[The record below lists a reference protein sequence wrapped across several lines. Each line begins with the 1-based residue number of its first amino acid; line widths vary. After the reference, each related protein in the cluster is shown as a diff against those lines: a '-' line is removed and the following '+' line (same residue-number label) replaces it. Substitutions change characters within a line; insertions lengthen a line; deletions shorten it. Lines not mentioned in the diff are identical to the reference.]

1 MKEPHW
7 LGLESILA
15 LHELVV
21 ADYGGDAS
29 IRDADRLQSALAR
42 PKHLFSYGE
51 PTLARLAAAY
61 AVGIVQGHPFTDG
74 NKRTGFM
81 AAAAFLELNGQTFQA
96 TEVEVVVKTLGL
108 AASEISEA
116 DYAQW
121 LAKSVST
128 AKSKTKATKRQR
140 TKKR

>member
-1 MKEPHW
+1 MREPHW
-7 LGLESILA
+7 LGLESVLT

-29 IRDADRLQSALAR
+29 IRDAGRLQSALAR

-51 PTLARLAAAY
+51 PALARLAAAY

-81 AAAAFLELNGQTFQA
+81 AAAAFLELNGLKFEA
-96 TEVEVVVKTLGL
+96 SEVEVVIQTLGL
-108 AASEISEA
+108 AASEVSEA
-116 DYAQW
+116 EYGQW
-121 LAKSVST
+121 LAKSVEAPQASKKPKK
-128 AKSKTKATKRQR
+128 AK
-140 TKKR
+140 KK

>member
-7 LGLESILA
+7 LGLDSVLA

-29 IRDADRLQSALAR
+29 IRDAGRLQSALAR

-61 AVGIVQGHPFTDG
+61 AAGIIQGHPFTDG

-81 AAAAFLELNGQTFQA
+81 SAAAFLELNGLKFEA
-96 TEVEVVVKTLGL
+96 SEVEVVIKTLGL
-108 AASEISEA
+108 AASEVSEA
-116 DYAQW
+116 GYGQW
-121 LAKSVST
+121 LAKSVEAPKAS
-128 AKSKTKATKRQR
+128 KKTKKAKRR
-140 TKKR
+140 

>member
-7 LGLESILA
+7 LGLDSVLA

-29 IRDADRLQSALAR
+29 IRDAGRLQSALAR

-81 AAAAFLELNGQTFQA
+81 SAAAFLELNGLKFEA
-96 TEVEVVVKTLGL
+96 SEVEVVVKTLGL
-108 AASEISEA
+108 AANEVSEA
-116 DYAQW
+116 EYGQW
-121 LAKSVST
+121 LAKSVE
-128 AKSKTKATKRQR
+128 APKER
-140 TKKR
+140 KKGKGKKQG

>member
-7 LGLESILA
+7 LGLESVQA

-29 IRDADRLQSALAR
+29 IRDAGRLQSGLAR

-81 AAAAFLELNGQTFQA
+81 AAAAFLELNGLTFDA
-96 TEVEVVVKTLGL
+96 SEVEVVIKTLGL

-116 DYAQW
+116 EYGQW
-121 LAKSVST
+121 LAKSVS
-128 AKSKTKATKRQR
+128 APKTKSAK
-140 TKKR
+140 KKRKK

>member
-7 LGLESILA
+7 LGLESLLA

-29 IRDADRLQSALAR
+29 IRDAGRLQSALAR
-42 PKHLFSYGE
+42 PKYLFSYGE
-51 PTLARLAAAY
+51 PTLARLAVAY

-81 AAAAFLELNGQTFQA
+81 AAAAFLELNGLTFEA
-96 TEVEVVVKTLGL
+96 SEVEVVIKTLGL

-116 DYAQW
+116 EYGQW
-121 LAKSVST
+121 LAKSVS
-128 AKSKTKATKRQR
+128 AAKTKSA
-140 TKKR
+140 KKRKRK

>member
-1 MKEPHW
+1 MTAPHW
-7 LGLESILA
+7 LGLESVLA

-29 IRDADRLQSALAR
+29 IRDAGRLQSALAR

-61 AVGIVQGHPFTDG
+61 AVGIIQGHPFTDG

-81 AAAAFLELNGQTFQA
+81 AAAAFLELNGLTFEA
-96 TEVEVVVKTLGL
+96 SEVEVVIKTLGL

-116 DYAQW
+116 EYGQW
-121 LAKSVST
+121 LAKSVS
-128 AKSKTKATKRQR
+128 AAKTKSA
-140 TKKR
+140 KKRKKK

>member
-7 LGLESILA
+7 LGLESVLA

-29 IRDADRLQSALAR
+29 IRDNVRLQSALAR
-42 PKHLFSYGE
+42 PKHLLSYGE

-81 AAAAFLELNGQTFQA
+81 AAAAFLELNGLTFEA
-96 TEVEVVVKTLGL
+96 SEVEVVIKTLGL

-116 DYAQW
+116 QYGQW
-121 LAKSVST
+121 LAKSVEAPK
-128 AKSKTKATKRQR
+128 AKKPKKA
-140 TKKR
+140 KKK

>member
-7 LGLESILA
+7 LGLESVLV

-29 IRDADRLQSALAR
+29 IRDPGRLQAALAR

-81 AAAAFLELNGQTFQA
+81 AAAAFLELNGLTFEA
-96 TEVEVVVKTLGL
+96 SEVEVVIKTLAL

-116 DYAQW
+116 EYGQW
-121 LAKSVST
+121 LAKSAV
-128 AKSKTKATKRQR
+128 APKLKSSK
-140 TKKR
+140 KKRKK

>member
-7 LGLESILA
+7 LGLESVLA

-29 IRDADRLQSALAR
+29 IRDAGRLQSALAR
-42 PKHLFSYGE
+42 PKHLLSYGE

-81 AAAAFLELNGQTFQA
+81 AAAAFLELNGLKFEA
-96 TEVEVVVKTLGL
+96 SEVEVVIKTLGL
-108 AASEISEA
+108 AASEVSEA
-116 DYAQW
+116 EYGQW
-121 LAKSVST
+121 LAKSVEVPKAS
-128 AKSKTKATKRQR
+128 KKTKKA
-140 TKKR
+140 KKK

>member
-7 LGLESILA
+7 LGLDSGLA

-29 IRDADRLQSALAR
+29 IRDAGRLQSALAR

-81 AAAAFLELNGQTFQA
+81 AAAAFLELNGLKFEA
-96 TEVEVVVKTLGL
+96 SEVEVVIKTLGL
-108 AASEISEA
+108 AASEVSEA
-116 DYAQW
+116 EYGQW
-121 LAKSVST
+121 LAKSVEAPKASM
-128 AKSKTKATKRQR
+128 KTKKA
-140 TKKR
+140 KKK

>member
-1 MKEPHW
+1 MREPHW
-7 LGLESILA
+7 LGLESVLT

-29 IRDADRLQSALAR
+29 IRDAGRLQSALAR

-81 AAAAFLELNGQTFQA
+81 AAAAFLELNGLKFEA
-96 TEVEVVVKTLGL
+96 SEVEVVIKTLGL
-108 AASEISEA
+108 AASEVSEA
-116 DYAQW
+116 EYGQW
-121 LAKSVST
+121 LAKSVEVPKAS
-128 AKSKTKATKRQR
+128 KKTKKA
-140 TKKR
+140 KKK

>member
-7 LGLESILA
+7 LGLESVLA

-29 IRDADRLQSALAR
+29 IRDASRLQSALAR

-74 NKRTGFM
+74 NKRTGFI
-81 AAAAFLELNGQTFQA
+81 AAAAFLELNGLTFEA
-96 TEVEVVVKTLGL
+96 SEVEVVIKTLGL

-116 DYAQW
+116 EYGQW
-121 LAKSVST
+121 LAKSVS
-128 AKSKTKATKRQR
+128 AAKTKSA
-140 TKKR
+140 KKRKKK

>member
-7 LGLESILA
+7 LGLESILT

-29 IRDADRLQSALAR
+29 LRDVGRLQSALAG

-61 AVGIVQGHPFTDG
+61 AAGIVQGHPFIDG

-81 AAAAFLELNGQTFQA
+81 AAAAFLELNGLAFKA
-96 TEVEVVVKTLGL
+96 SEVEVVIKTLGL

-116 DYAQW
+116 EYGQW
-121 LAKSVST
+121 LAKSVVA
-128 AKSKTKATKRQR
+128 AKER
-140 TKKR
+140 KKRKG

>member
-7 LGLESILA
+7 LGLESVLA

-29 IRDADRLQSALAR
+29 IRDAGRLQSALAR

-51 PTLARLAAAY
+51 PTMARLAAAY

-81 AAAAFLELNGQTFQA
+81 AAAAFLELNGLTFEA
-96 TEVEVVVKTLGL
+96 SEVEVVIKTLGL

-116 DYAQW
+116 EYGQW
-121 LAKSVST
+121 LAKSVSA
-128 AKSKTKATKRQR
+128 AKMKSAK
-140 TKKR
+140 KKRK

>member
-1 MKEPHW
+1 MKEPQW
-7 LGLESILA
+7 LGLESVLA

-29 IRDADRLQSALAR
+29 IRDAGRLQSALAR

-61 AVGIVQGHPFTDG
+61 AVGIVQGHPFNDG

-81 AAAAFLELNGQTFQA
+81 AAAAFLELNGLTFEA
-96 TEVEVVVKTLGL
+96 SEIEVVIKTLGL

-116 DYAQW
+116 EFGQW
-121 LAKSVST
+121 LAKSVGIPKVKS
-128 AKSKTKATKRQR
+128 AKK
-140 TKKR
+140 TKKRRK

>member
-7 LGLESILA
+7 LGLESVLA

-29 IRDADRLQSALAR
+29 IRDAGRLQSALAR

-81 AAAAFLELNGQTFQA
+81 AAAAFLELNGLTFEA
-96 TEVEVVVKTLGL
+96 SEVEVVIKTLGL

-116 DYAQW
+116 EYGQW
-121 LAKSVST
+121 LAKSVG
-128 AKSKTKATKRQR
+128 APKGKR
-140 TKKR
+140 KKGKRKK

>member
-7 LGLESILA
+7 LGLESVLA

-29 IRDADRLQSALAR
+29 IRDAGRLQSALAR

-61 AVGIVQGHPFTDG
+61 AVGIIQGHPFTDG

-81 AAAAFLELNGQTFQA
+81 AAAAFLELNGLKFEA
-96 TEVEVVVKTLGL
+96 SEVDVVIKTLGL

-116 DYAQW
+116 EYGQW
-121 LAKSVST
+121 LAKSVEAPK
-128 AKSKTKATKRQR
+128 AKKGKKKA
-140 TKKR
+140 KKK

>member
-7 LGLESILA
+7 LGLESILT

-29 IRDADRLQSALAR
+29 LRDVGRLQSALAR

-61 AVGIVQGHPFTDG
+61 AAGIVQGHPFIDG

-81 AAAAFLELNGQTFQA
+81 AAAAFLELNGLAFKA
-96 TEVEVVVKTLGL
+96 SEVEVVIKTLGL

-116 DYAQW
+116 EYGQW
-121 LAKSVST
+121 LAKSVVA
-128 AKSKTKATKRQR
+128 AKER
-140 TKKR
+140 KKRKG

>member
-7 LGLESILA
+7 LGLESVLA

-29 IRDADRLQSALAR
+29 IRDAGRLQSALAR

-61 AVGIVQGHPFTDG
+61 AVGIIQGHPFTDG

-81 AAAAFLELNGQTFQA
+81 AAAAFLELNGLKFEA
-96 TEVEVVVKTLGL
+96 SEVDVVIKTLGL

-116 DYAQW
+116 EYGQW
-121 LAKSVST
+121 LAKSVEAPK
-128 AKSKTKATKRQR
+128 AKKGTKKAKTK
-140 TKKR
+140 

>member
-7 LGLESILA
+7 LGLDSVLA

-29 IRDADRLQSALAR
+29 IRDAGRLQSALAR

-61 AVGIVQGHPFTDG
+61 AVGIVQAHPFTDG

-81 AAAAFLELNGQTFQA
+81 SAAAFLELNGLKFEA
-96 TEVEVVVKTLGL
+96 SEVEVVIKTLGL
-108 AASEISEA
+108 AASEVSEA
-116 DYAQW
+116 EYGQW
-121 LAKSVST
+121 LAKSVE
-128 AKSKTKATKRQR
+128 APKER
-140 TKKR
+140 KKGKGKKPG

>member
-7 LGLESILA
+7 LGLESVLA

-29 IRDADRLQSALAR
+29 IRDAGRLQSALAR

-51 PTLARLAAAY
+51 PTSSRLAAAY
-61 AVGIVQGHPFTDG
+61 AVGIVQGHAFTDG

-81 AAAAFLELNGQTFQA
+81 AAAAFLELNGLTFEA
-96 TEVEVVVKTLGL
+96 SEVEVVIKTLGL

-116 DYAQW
+116 EYGQW
-121 LAKSVST
+121 LAKSAS
-128 AKSKTKATKRQR
+128 APKTKSAK
-140 TKKR
+140 KKRK

>member
-7 LGLESILA
+7 LGLESVLA

-29 IRDADRLQSALAR
+29 IRDAGRVQSALAR

-81 AAAAFLELNGQTFQA
+81 AAAAFLELNGLSFEA
-96 TEVEVVVKTLGL
+96 SEVEVVIKTLGL

-116 DYAQW
+116 EYGQW
-121 LAKSVST
+121 LAKSVS
-128 AKSKTKATKRQR
+128 AAKTKSA
-140 TKKR
+140 KKRKKK

>member
-7 LGLESILA
+7 LGLESLLA

-29 IRDADRLQSALAR
+29 IRDAGRLQSALAR

-81 AAAAFLELNGQTFQA
+81 AAAAFLELNGLTFEA
-96 TEVEVVVKTLGL
+96 AEVEVVIKTLGL

-116 DYAQW
+116 EYGQW
-121 LAKSVST
+121 LAKSVS
-128 AKSKTKATKRQR
+128 AAKTKSA
-140 TKKR
+140 KKRKKK

>member
-7 LGLESILA
+7 LGLESVLA

-29 IRDADRLQSALAR
+29 IRDAGRLQSALAR

-81 AAAAFLELNGQTFQA
+81 AAAAFLELNGLTFKA
-96 TEVEVVVKTLGL
+96 SEVEVVIQTLGL
-108 AASEISEA
+108 AAGEVSEA
-116 DYAQW
+116 EYGQW
-121 LAKSVST
+121 LAKSVEAPKAS
-128 AKSKTKATKRQR
+128 KKTKMG
-140 TKKR
+140 KK

>member
-7 LGLESILA
+7 LGLESVLA

-29 IRDADRLQSALAR
+29 IRDVGRLQSALAR
-42 PKHLFSYGE
+42 SKHLFSCGE
-51 PTLARLAAAY
+51 PTMARLAAAY

-81 AAAAFLELNGQTFQA
+81 AAAAFLELNGLKFEA
-96 TEVEVVVKTLGL
+96 SEVEVVIKTLGL

-116 DYAQW
+116 EYGQW
-121 LAKSVST
+121 LANSVGAPK
-128 AKSKTKATKRQR
+128 AK
-140 TKKR
+140 KKRKAKKK

>member
-7 LGLESILA
+7 LGLESVLA

-29 IRDADRLQSALAR
+29 IYDAGRLQSALAR

-61 AVGIVQGHPFTDG
+61 AVGIIQGHPFTDG

-81 AAAAFLELNGQTFQA
+81 AAAAFLELNGLKFEA
-96 TEVEVVVKTLGL
+96 SEVEVVIKTLGL

-116 DYAQW
+116 EYGQW
-121 LAKSVST
+121 LAKSVEAPK
-128 AKSKTKATKRQR
+128 AKKGKKKA
-140 TKKR
+140 KKK

>member
-1 MKEPHW
+1 MKEPHG
-7 LGLESILA
+7 LGLESVLA

-29 IRDADRLQSALAR
+29 IRDAGRLQSGLAR
-42 PKHLFSYGE
+42 PKYLFSYGE

-81 AAAAFLELNGQTFQA
+81 AAAAFLELNGLTFEA
-96 TEVEVVVKTLGL
+96 SEVEVVIKTLGL

-116 DYAQW
+116 EYGQW
-121 LAKSVST
+121 LAKSVS
-128 AKSKTKATKRQR
+128 AAKTKSPK
-140 TKKR
+140 KKRK

>member
-7 LGLESILA
+7 LGLESVLA

-29 IRDADRLQSALAR
+29 IRDAGRLQSALAR

-81 AAAAFLELNGQTFQA
+81 AAAAFLELNSLKFEA
-96 TEVEVVVKTLGL
+96 SEVEVVIKTLGL
-108 AASEISEA
+108 AASEVSEA
-116 DYAQW
+116 EYGQW
-121 LAKSVST
+121 LAKSVEAPQAPKKLKK
-128 AKSKTKATKRQR
+128 AK
-140 TKKR
+140 KK

>member
-7 LGLESILA
+7 LGLDSVLA

-21 ADYGGDAS
+21 ADYGGDPS
-29 IRDADRLQSALAR
+29 IRDAGRLQSALAR

-81 AAAAFLELNGQTFQA
+81 SAAAFLELNGLKFEA
-96 TEVEVVVKTLGL
+96 SEVEVVIKTLGL
-108 AASEISEA
+108 AASEVSEA
-116 DYAQW
+116 GYGQW
-121 LAKSVST
+121 LAKSVEAPKAS
-128 AKSKTKATKRQR
+128 KKTKKAKR
-140 TKKR
+140 K

>member
-7 LGLESILA
+7 LGLESVLA

-29 IRDADRLQSALAR
+29 IRDAGRLQSALAR

-81 AAAAFLELNGQTFQA
+81 AAAAFLELNGLKFEA
-96 TEVEVVVKTLGL
+96 SEVEVVLKTLGL
-108 AASEISEA
+108 AASEVSEA
-116 DYAQW
+116 EYGQW
-121 LAKSVST
+121 LAKSVEAPKEKKGKKK
-128 AKSKTKATKRQR
+128 AK
-140 TKKR
+140 KK

>member
-7 LGLESILA
+7 LGLDSVLA

-29 IRDADRLQSALAR
+29 IRDAGRLQSALAR

-81 AAAAFLELNGQTFQA
+81 SAAAFLELNGLKFEA
-96 TEVEVVVKTLGL
+96 SEVEVVIKTLGL
-108 AASEISEA
+108 AANEVSEA
-116 DYAQW
+116 EYGQW
-121 LAKSVST
+121 LAKSVE
-128 AKSKTKATKRQR
+128 APKER
-140 TKKR
+140 KKGKGKKQG

>member
-7 LGLESILA
+7 LGLESVLA
-15 LHELVV
+15 LHELVI

-29 IRDADRLQSALAR
+29 IRDAGRLQSALAR

-81 AAAAFLELNGQTFQA
+81 AAAAFLELNGLIFKA
-96 TEVEVVVKTLGL
+96 SEVEVVIKTLSL
-108 AASEISEA
+108 AASETSEA
-116 DYAQW
+116 EFGQW
-121 LAKSVST
+121 LAKSVAGPKS
-128 AKSKTKATKRQR
+128 AKKP
-140 TKKR
+140 KKRKK

>member
-1 MKEPHW
+1 MKEPRW
-7 LGLESILA
+7 LGLESVLA

-29 IRDADRLQSALAR
+29 IRDAGRLQSALAR

-61 AVGIVQGHPFTDG
+61 AVGIVQGHAFTDG

-81 AAAAFLELNGQTFQA
+81 AAAAFLELNGLTFEA
-96 TEVEVVVKTLGL
+96 SEVEVVIKTLGL

-116 DYAQW
+116 EYGQW
-121 LAKSVST
+121 LAKSVS
-128 AKSKTKATKRQR
+128 AAKTKSA
-140 TKKR
+140 KKAKKAKKK

>member
-7 LGLESILA
+7 LGLESVLA

-29 IRDADRLQSALAR
+29 IRDAGRLQSGLAR
-42 PKHLFSYGE
+42 PKYLFSYGE

-61 AVGIVQGHPFTDG
+61 AVRIVQGHPFTDG

-81 AAAAFLELNGQTFQA
+81 AAAAFLELNGLTFEA
-96 TEVEVVVKTLGL
+96 SEVEVVIKTLGL

-116 DYAQW
+116 EYGQW
-121 LAKSVST
+121 LAKSVS
-128 AKSKTKATKRQR
+128 AAKTKFPK
-140 TKKR
+140 KKRK

>member
-1 MKEPHW
+1 
-7 LGLESILA
+7 LA

-29 IRDADRLQSALAR
+29 IRDAGRLQSALAR

-81 AAAAFLELNGQTFQA
+81 AAAAFLELNGLKFEA
-96 TEVEVVVKTLGL
+96 SEVEVVIKTLGL
-108 AASEISEA
+108 AASEVSEA
-116 DYAQW
+116 EYGQW
-121 LAKSVST
+121 LAKSVEAPKEKKGKKK
-128 AKSKTKATKRQR
+128 AK
-140 TKKR
+140 KK

>member
-7 LGLESILA
+7 LGLESVLA

-29 IRDADRLQSALAR
+29 IRDAGRLQSALAR

-81 AAAAFLELNGQTFQA
+81 AAAAFLELNGLKFEA
-96 TEVEVVVKTLGL
+96 SEVEVVIKTLGL
-108 AASEISEA
+108 AASEVSEA
-116 DYAQW
+116 EYGQW
-121 LAKSVST
+121 LAKSVEAPQAPKKLKK
-128 AKSKTKATKRQR
+128 AK
-140 TKKR
+140 KK